1 VTELERIA
9 DQFQRAYDGD
19 AWHGTPLRK
28 LVAELT
34 WQQAA
39 ARPVASTHTIWELLL
54 HIQTWRD
61 VLCRR
66 IGGELVPES
75 LPAAEDWRPMPDANE
90 NAWKEAIASLD
101 RSQARVLTAMRTLTD
116 ARLHDTAPGMPYTY
130 YIMLHGLV
138 QHDLYHAGQIALL
151 NRALAR

>member
-9 DQFQRAYDGD
+9 DQSQRGYDGE

-28 LVAELT
+28 LVAGLS

-39 ARPVASTHTIWELLL
+39 ARPVASGHTIWELLL

-61 VLCRR
+61 VVCRR
-66 IGGELVPES
+66 IGGEVVPQS
-75 LPAAEDWRPMPDANE
+75 LPPAEDWRSMPAANE
-90 NAWKEAIASLD
+90 GSWREAIASLD
-101 RSQARVLTAMRTLTD
+101 ESQARVLAAMRTLTD
-116 ARLHDTAPGMPYTY
+116 ARLHDTVPGVPYTY
-130 YIMLHGLV
+130 YVMLHGLV

-151 NRALAR
+151 RRQLLA